1 MNYLNKLLIIFL
13 NLTLFV
19 SCTSNVPNNTF
30 DSNKVISIDKPKV
43 TYEVK
48 KLPKR
53 INIFLSDTKS
63 IKEKE
68 FINGFSMNYYY
79 FKKQINYFPII
90 NFITREELDKKDCS
104 FNVKNNDYSI
114 IFLTDAFLKNLKSSC
129 LTKILK
135 LKAVLINSNNYPNL
149 NEQTQ
154 VVLNFNKKT
163 EYEDL
168 LKYAKNNGSHN
179 VLIIDEK
186 DTSDKH
192 ILNEIW
198 LELEGNVLDS
208 STSNGMS
215 NQNLLSNILLLESS
229 KERSRKLSRA
239 LSSPLES
246 NPRRRMDVDS
256 IIMSVSLREARS
268 LKPELEYNFGENLS
282 VYLLPNW
289 KDQSFYLDKE
299 LDLERVS
306 VIDLPWMFNSN
317 ISYLRN
323 LPKKRNRYF
332 AFGYDSYDIALLLNN
347 PSSTRQFKYT
357 GMSGELSYKNGSL
370 SRKSLKTEISEG
382 LFKVIGY

>member
-1 MNYLNKLLIIFL
+1 LYLFISFLEFLVFSAAHRDTLDKVFTALLEISSKFPIGVATIYKTPNLVFLPIVNYLNKLLIIFL

-48 KLPKR
+48 KLPKS
-53 INIFLSDTKS
+53 INIFLLDTKG

-68 FINGFSMNYYY
+68 FINGFLTNYYY
-79 FKKQINYFPII
+79 FKEQINYSPDI
-90 NFITREELDKKDCS
+90 NFITREELGKKNCS
-104 FNVKNNDYSI
+104 LNVKNNDYSI

-135 LKAVLINSNNYPNL
+135 LKAVLINSNNYPDVNKK
-149 NEQTQ
+149 TQ

-168 LKYAKNNGSHN
+168 LKYAKTNGSHN
-179 VLIIDEK
+179 ALIIDEK

-229 KERSRKLSRA
+229 KERVRKLSRA

-246 NPRRRMDVDS
+246 NLRRRMDVDS
-256 IIMSVSLREARS
+256 IIMSVSLREARR

-282 VYLLPNW
+282 VYL
-289 KDQSFYLDKE
+289 
-299 LDLERVS
+299 
-306 VIDLPWMFNSN
+306 
-317 ISYLRN
+317 
-323 LPKKRNRYF
+323 
-332 AFGYDSYDIALLLNN
+332 
-347 PSSTRQFKYT
+347 
-357 GMSGELSYKNGSL
+357 
-370 SRKSLKTEISEG
+370 
-382 LFKVIGY
+382 

>member
-13 NLTLFV
+13 NLSLFV
-19 SCTSNVPNNTF
+19 SCTSNIPNNTF

-48 KLPKR
+48 KLPKS
-53 INIFLSDTKS
+53 INIFLLDTKG

-68 FINGFSMNYYY
+68 FINGFLTNYYY
-79 FKKQINYFPII
+79 FKEQINYSPDI
-90 NFITREELDKKDCS
+90 NFITREELGKKNCS
-104 FNVKNNDYSI
+104 LNVKNTDYSI

-135 LKAVLINSNNYPNL
+135 LKAVLINSNNYPYVNKK
-149 NEQTQ
+149 TQ

-168 LKYAKNNGSHN
+168 LKYAKTNGSHN
-179 VLIIDEK
+179 ALIIDEK

-239 LSSPLES
+239 LSSLE
-246 NPRRRMDVDS
+246 V
-256 IIMSVSLREARS
+256 
-268 LKPELEYNFGENLS
+268 
-282 VYLLPNW
+282 
-289 KDQSFYLDKE
+289 
-299 LDLERVS
+299 
-306 VIDLPWMFNSN
+306 
-317 ISYLRN
+317 
-323 LPKKRNRYF
+323 
-332 AFGYDSYDIALLLNN
+332 
-347 PSSTRQFKYT
+347 
-357 GMSGELSYKNGSL
+357 
-370 SRKSLKTEISEG
+370 
-382 LFKVIGY
+382 